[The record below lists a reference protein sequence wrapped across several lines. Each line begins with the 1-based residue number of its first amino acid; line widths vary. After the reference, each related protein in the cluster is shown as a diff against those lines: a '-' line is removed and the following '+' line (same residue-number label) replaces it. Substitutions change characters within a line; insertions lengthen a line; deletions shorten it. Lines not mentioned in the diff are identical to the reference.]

1 MKKHKIYFVVMFIS
15 IILNLLFMV
24 QVFNKSKEL
33 DVSSSKNSLYDFL
46 DSLTIESFEKLYR
59 SGEKLYIYIGRSDCS
74 DCNFFEPLFYSIVKK
89 YNLNLTFKYINV
101 KKYRSEDLER
111 WENFKSNYNFN
122 QTPVLLIINNKQV
135 IDKLEW
141 SNEGIGKED
150 IIELLR
156 RNKLIK

>member
-1 MKKHKIYFVVMFIS
+1 
-15 IILNLLFMV
+15 MV
-24 QVFNKSKEL
+24 NVKSEAVL
-33 DVSSSKNSLYDFL
+33 DVVQY
-46 DSLTIESFEKLYR
+46 
-59 SGEKLYIYIGRSDCS
+59 
-74 DCNFFEPLFYSIVKK
+74 
-89 YNLNLTFKYINV
+89 LNLTFKYINV
-101 KKYRSEDLER
+101 KKYRSEDLKR

-122 QTPVLLIINNKQV
+122 QTPVLLIIDNKQV